1 MPPRLDGDIRTT
13 QAGVGA
19 AHLGAVDQEAN
30 SPVLGRHPPEPW
42 QIVGRVDMMGEHALD
57 HAGRTCNHRRRR
69 RSLIDRLAEEQS
81 IPGDLVC
88 YLAGAEVGGE
98 ASFRDL
104 VGIGDFTR
112 QG

>member
-1 MPPRLDGDIRTT
+1 M
-13 QAGVGA
+13 GA

-30 SPVLGRHPPEPW
+30 SPVFGGHPPEPG
-42 QIVGRVDMMGEHALD
+42 QIVGRVGMVGENALD
-57 HAGRTCNHRRRR
+57 HAGRTCNHGRRW

-88 YLAGAEVGGE
+88 YFAGAEVGGE

-104 VGIGDFTR
+104 VDIGDFTR